1 MAASILFTRA
11 TSKLLSL
18 KQLAKRFAETA
29 KSLLENLVTKD
40 PLTAKDATQ
49 HVKVL
54 SQDSTVQE
62 ETH

>member
-1 MAASILFTRA
+1 MAASILSTRA

>member
-1 MAASILFTRA
+1 VAASILSTRA

-29 KSLLENLVTKD
+29 KSLLVNLVTKD

-49 HVKVL
+49 HAKVL
-54 SQDSTVQE
+54 LRDSTVME